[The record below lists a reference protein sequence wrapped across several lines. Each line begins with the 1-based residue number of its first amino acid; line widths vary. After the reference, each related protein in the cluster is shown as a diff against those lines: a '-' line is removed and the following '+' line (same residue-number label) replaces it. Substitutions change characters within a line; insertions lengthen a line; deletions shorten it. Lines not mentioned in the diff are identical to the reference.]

1 MNFYSSN
8 RYLFS
13 FISSLLLIIGLI
25 INYSISK
32 YLFDESIIGFYLCF
46 ICLMFITCFLII
58 QIRIEKHIYSY
69 LQEIYNTVTLLNNQD
84 LRKKQITTD
93 MKVLTE
99 EVHKVAQNK
108 KIEIDTLKIK
118 EDYRREFIGNVAH
131 ELKTPLFTTQGFLE
145 TIIDNDITDPKLV
158 KKYLERATNGVE
170 RLIKIVSD
178 LDMITKLESTE
189 LKIEKETFDIVD
201 LVKEIFQMLEQKA
214 EKNDI
219 TLMLDKE
226 HYRKINVFAD
236 KEKIY
241 QVLVNLI
248 SNSIKYGRERGI
260 TEVSIEEL
268 TDKKYIVRITDNGMG
283 IEKKHLNRIFERFY
297 RIDDHRSR
305 KIGGSGLGLSIVKHI
320 IEAHDNHIYVDSELN
335 VGSEFSFT
343 IDKAIENTIL

>member
-145 TIIDNDITDPKLV
+145 TIIDNNITDPKLV

>member
-145 TIIDNDITDPKLV
+145 TIIDNNITDPKLV

-178 LDMITKLESTE
+178 LDMITKLENTE

>member
-1 MNFYSSN
+1 M
-8 RYLFS
+8 
-13 FISSLLLIIGLI
+13 
-25 INYSISK
+25 
-32 YLFDESIIGFYLCF
+32 
-46 ICLMFITCFLII
+46 II

-118 EDYRREFIGNVAH
+118 EEYRREFIGNVAH

>member
-118 EDYRREFIGNVAH
+118 EEYRREFIGNVAH